1 MTTTTGTTTATTG
14 TDRPTEE
21 AEHVTTSARP
31 EAATRRR
38 RLPFSPWHLLLAPV
52 AALFAF
58 PFVQMIMVSFMPS
71 KDINRLP
78 PRFVPTTVTLDGYRG
93 LLERSDVLIWLM
105 NTAIVSTAAVAS
117 NVVLCSL
124 AGYGFARLRFR
135 GRDMSFL
142 AILGTIMIPIQL
154 LMIPTYVM
162 FARLHLLNSLAA
174 LIVPWLATAFG
185 VFLMRQ
191 FFLSVPKELEE
202 AGLLDGASRLQILWR
217 IVLPLARP
225 SLMTL
230 AVFTLVG
237 SWNDLI
243 WPVIAISD
251 SHLFT
256 LQIGLAN
263 FQGVRRTEWSLLM
276 AGNVVAVLPL
286 LIGFLVAQKHFLATM
301 SSTGL
306 KG

>member
-1 MTTTTGTTTATTG
+1 
-14 TDRPTEE
+14 
-21 AEHVTTSARP
+21 
-31 EAATRRR
+31 
-38 RLPFSPWHLLLAPV
+38 
-52 AALFAF
+52 
-58 PFVQMIMVSFMPS
+58 MIMVSFMPS

-78 PRFVPTTVTLDGYRG
+78 PRFLPTSVTLDGYRG
-93 LLERSDVLIWLM
+93 LLERSDVLIWLT
-105 NTAIVSTAAVAS
+105 NTAIVSTVAIAS

-124 AGYGFARLRFR
+124 AGYGFARLHFR

-142 AILGTIMIPIQL
+142 AILGTIMIPVQL

-162 FARLHLLNSLAA
+162 FSRLHLLNSLAA

-191 FFLSVPKELEE
+191 FFLSVPGELEE

-230 AVFTLVG
+230 AIFTLVG

-286 LIGFLVAQKHFLATM
+286 LVGFLLAQKHFLATM
-301 SSTGL
+301 ANTGL

>member
-1 MTTTTGTTTATTG
+1 MTTTKGDAAAPPAAPT
-14 TDRPTEE
+14 RPPPRNRSDP
-21 AEHVTTSARP
+21 TS
-31 EAATRRR
+31 RR
-38 RLPFSPWHLLLAPV
+38 RLPFSPWHLLLAPLAV
-52 AALFAF
+52 LFAF
-58 PFVQMIMVSFMPS
+58 PFVQMIMVSFMPRE
-71 KDINRLP
+71 DINRLP
-78 PRFVPTTVTLDGYRG
+78 PRFVPTSVTLDGYQG
-93 LLERSDVLIWLM
+93 LLDRSDVLIWLA
-105 NTAIVSTAAVAS
+105 NTTIVATIAVAS

-162 FARLHLLNSLAA
+162 FSRLHLLNSLAA
-174 LIVPWLATAFG
+174 LVIPWLATAFG

-191 FFLSVPKELEE
+191 LFLSVPRELEE
-202 AGLLDGASRLQILWR
+202 AGLLDGASRLQIFWR

-286 LIGFLVAQKHFLATM
+286 LVGFLVAQKHFLATM
-301 SSTGL
+301 ANTGM

>member
-1 MTTTTGTTTATTG
+1 MTTTTDNATADHG
-14 TDRPTEE
+14 SPVDRPPSPPPKTK
-21 AEHVTTSARP
+21 
-31 EAATRRR
+31 RRR
-38 RLPFSPWHLLLAPV
+38 VLPFSPWHLLLAPL

-78 PRFVPTTVTLDGYRG
+78 PRFLPTSVTLDGYRG
-93 LLERSDVLIWLM
+93 LLERSDVLIWLT
-105 NTAIVSTAAVAS
+105 NTLIVSTVAIAS

-124 AGYGFARLRFR
+124 AGYGFARLHFR

-162 FARLHLLNSLAA
+162 FSRLHLLNSLAA

-191 FFLSVPKELEE
+191 FFVSVPRELEE
-202 AGLLDGASRLQILWR
+202 AGLLDGASRLQILGR

-230 AVFTLVG
+230 AIFTLVG

-286 LIGFLVAQKHFLATM
+286 LVGFLLAQKHFLATM
-301 SSTGL
+301 ANTGL